1 MVPVGLRTTRTPGG
15 SSLGG
20 EPASPTTISSS
31 TPVGRF
37 CAATVAKVASRKES
51 QALAGMT
58 MLTST
63 RGFYQVLSISLDPHA
78 YLPTD
83 KRHGDLPPP
92 HEPKR
97 SAWLLERTAL

>member
-1 MVPVGLRTTRTPGG
+1 
-15 SSLGG
+15 
-20 EPASPTTISSS
+20 
-31 TPVGRF
+31 
-37 CAATVAKVASRKES
+37 
-51 QALAGMT
+51 MT

-83 KRHGDLPPP
+83 KRHVDLPPP